1 MGLGGELICKVL
13 QMAPSG
19 HFRYAAFKSQPQRR
33 CARAQYYEVMAPKN
47 HSARRSNMQV
57 GNAERLDE
65 DMTTK
70 RRHHGGGAAL

>member
-13 QMAPSG
+13 QIALSG
-19 HFRYAAFKSQPQRR
+19 DFRYAALKSQPQRR
-33 CARAQYYEVMAPKN
+33 CARAQYCEVMAPRN
-47 HSARRSNMQV
+47 YSARRSNTQV

-65 DMTTK
+65 DMTIK